1 MQCLKKTQKLIKT
14 PRRTPH
20 IHYKHDYNS
29 CMTTQLK
36 KNQIN
41 HLNTSMW
48 TRIIKGDIEKLTRIS
63 IIQTP
68 KSKYVEQNHL
78 MSLNQTIIFLET
90 KNLMDIDIHKK
101 KCRAAI
107 KATKT
112 KQCRQTSIKQA
123 LTHKTHQT
131 FSNKNA
137 KKKKSNKL
145 QPKSNTNHQYFFF
158 FFFLE

>member
-20 IHYKHDYNS
+20 IHYKHDYNT

-101 KCRAAI
+101 MQSRNQSHQN
-107 KATKT
+107 KT
-112 KQCRQTSIKQA
+112 MQTNIHQA
-123 LTHKTHQT
+123 SLDTQNP
-131 FSNKNA
+131 SNI
-137 KKKKSNKL
+137 
-145 QPKSNTNHQYFFF
+145 Q
-158 FFFLE
+158 